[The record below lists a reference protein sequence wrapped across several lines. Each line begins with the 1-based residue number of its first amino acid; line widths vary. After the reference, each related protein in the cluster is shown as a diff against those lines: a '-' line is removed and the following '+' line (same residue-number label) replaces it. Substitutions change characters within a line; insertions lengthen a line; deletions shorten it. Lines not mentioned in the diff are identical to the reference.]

1 MAVAAE
7 DSFQLAFT
15 GSNAEVVRRDRDR
28 LHRYPWSLPV
38 SGESMSD
45 TTDSLD
51 AIVDDRVV
59 ISYLEALAIPVQET
73 P

>member
-1 MAVAAE
+1 
-7 DSFQLAFT
+7 
-15 GSNAEVVRRDRDR
+15 
-28 LHRYPWSLPV
+28 
-38 SGESMSD
+38 MSD